1 MSRKYTRNGNGIS
14 FVDTEHFDKVS
25 KVKFINKI
33 MDIMKVEGEEP
44 ELSDGQCLDEVWELC
59 LEELVKYQQSKGV
72 INE

>member
-33 MDIMKVEGEEP
+33 MDIMKTGGEEAT
-44 ELSDGQCLDEVWELC
+44 DGQCLDEVWELC